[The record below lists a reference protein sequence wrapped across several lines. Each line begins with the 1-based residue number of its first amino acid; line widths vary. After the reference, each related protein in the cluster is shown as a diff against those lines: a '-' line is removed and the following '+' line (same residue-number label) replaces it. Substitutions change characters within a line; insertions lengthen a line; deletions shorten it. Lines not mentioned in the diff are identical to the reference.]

1 MIAGVYNLTIE
12 KGSTFGRL
20 ISVEQPDLATDPT
33 GQTFENFDLSG
44 FTARMH
50 IRRTIDTLTPMIT
63 LTTENGRIAINPSI
77 VGDATKNNEIS
88 LSITAADTATMGDAI
103 TTSGVYDLEIIS
115 AGGTV
120 SKVIRGDV
128 TLIPE
133 VTR

>member
-1 MIAGVYNLTIE
+1 MIAGVYNITIE
-12 KGSTFGRL
+12 QGSTFGRL
-20 ISVEQPDLATDPT
+20 ISVEQPDLVADPS
-33 GQTFENFDLSG
+33 GSIFENFELAG

-50 IRRTIDTLTPMIT
+50 IRRTIDTSTPMIT
-63 LTTENGRIAINPSI
+63 LTTENGRIAINPNIAGSP
-77 VGDATKNNEIS
+77 TKNNEIS
-88 LSITAADTATMGDAI
+88 LSITAADTATI

-115 AGGTV
+115 PGGTV

>member
-12 KGSTFGRL
+12 QGSTFGRL
-20 ISVEQPDLATDPT
+20 ISIEQPDLAADPT

-50 IRRTIDTLTPMIT
+50 IRRTIDTATPMIT
-63 LTTENGRIAINPSI
+63 LTTENGRIAINPNI
-77 VGDATKNNEIS
+77 AGAPTKNNEIS
-88 LSITAADTATMGDAI
+88 LMITAADTATI

>member
-12 KGSTFGRL
+12 QGSTFGRL

-50 IRRTIDTLTPMIT
+50 IRRTIDTATPMIT
-63 LTTENGRIAINPSI
+63 LTTENGRIAINPSV

-88 LSITAADTATMGDAI
+88 LSITAADTATI

-115 AGGTV
+115 IGGTV

>member
-1 MIAGVYNLTIE
+1 MIAGVYNITIE
-12 KGSTFGRL
+12 QGSTFGRL

-33 GQTFENFDLSG
+33 GQTFENFDLAG
-44 FTARMH
+44 YTARMH
-50 IRRTIDTLTPMIT
+50 IRRTIDSSTAMIT
-63 LTTENGRIAINPSI
+63 LTTENGRIAINPNI
-77 VGDATKNNEIS
+77 VGYPTRNNEIS
-88 LSITAADTATMGDAI
+88 LSITAADTATI

>member
-1 MIAGVYNLTIE
+1 MIAGVYNITIE
-12 KGSTFGRL
+12 QGSTFGRL
-20 ISVEQPDLATDPT
+20 IAIEQPDLVTDPT

-50 IRRTIDTLTPMIT
+50 IRRTIDTATPMIT
-63 LTTENGRIAINPSI
+63 LTTENGRIAINPNI
-77 VGDATKNNEIS
+77 AGAPTKNNEIS
-88 LSITAADTATMGDAI
+88 LMITAADTATI
-103 TTSGVYDLEIIS
+103 TTSGVYDLEIVS

>member
-1 MIAGVYNLTIE
+1 MIAGVYNITIE
-12 KGSTFGRL
+12 QGSTFGRL
-20 ISVEQPDLATDPT
+20 ISIEQPDLATDPT

-50 IRRTIDTLTPMIT
+50 IRRTIDTATPMIT
-63 LTTENGRIAINPSI
+63 LTTENGRIAINPNIS
-77 VGDATKNNEIS
+77 GAPTRNNEIS
-88 LSITAADTATMGDAI
+88 LMITAADTAGI

>member
-12 KGSTFGRL
+12 QGSTFGRL

-88 LSITAADTATMGDAI
+88 LSITAADTATI

>member
-1 MIAGVYNLTIE
+1 MIAGVYNITIE
-12 KGSTFGRL
+12 QGSTFGRL
-20 ISVEQPDLATDPT
+20 ISIEQPDLATDPT

-50 IRRTIDTLTPMIT
+50 IRRTIDTPTPMIT
-63 LTTENGRIAINPSI
+63 LTTENGRIAINPNI
-77 VGDATKNNEIS
+77 AGAPTRNNEIS
-88 LSITAADTATMGDAI
+88 LMITAADTAGI

-115 AGGTV
+115 AGGVV

>member
-12 KGSTFGRL
+12 QGSTFGRL
-20 ISVEQPDLATDPT
+20 IAIEQPDLVTDPT

-44 FTARMH
+44 FTARMDV
-50 IRRTIDTLTPMIT
+50 RRTIDTATPMIT

-77 VGDATKNNEIS
+77 AGNATRNNEIS
-88 LSITAADTATMGDAI
+88 LSITAADTATI

-133 VTR
+133 VTRP

>member
-12 KGSTFGRL
+12 QGSTFGRL
-20 ISVEQPDLATDPT
+20 IAIEQPDLATDPT

-44 FTARMH
+44 FTARMD
-50 IRRTIDTLTPMIT
+50 IRRTIDTATPMIT

-77 VGDATKNNEIS
+77 AGNATRNNEIS
-88 LSITAADTATMGDAI
+88 LSITAADTATI

-133 VTR
+133 VTRP